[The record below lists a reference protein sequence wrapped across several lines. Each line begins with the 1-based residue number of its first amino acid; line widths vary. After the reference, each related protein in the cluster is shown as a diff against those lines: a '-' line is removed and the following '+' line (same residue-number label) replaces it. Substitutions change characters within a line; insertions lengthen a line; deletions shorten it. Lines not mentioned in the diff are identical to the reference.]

1 MLSYVIDIAEE
12 HATWDEICFEPCG
25 IARVVGWSRR
35 SASEI
40 PAPVLMVGGI
50 TQRVLNRWR
59 FHRPDI
65 VEQPLAGIAIEWLLH
80 PGPMR
85 FATLAIHGAPQ
96 ITLPVRLDITLPD
109 YAKLFDDAAVLK
121 RDDIYGSGPPY
132 AEIADQV
139 RVLFPF
145 MTGRILDFG
154 CGAGALVK
162 ELRMQ
167 GHAVTG
173 VEIER
178 QALKEGLLSEAAQ
191 YIHFYK
197 PPVLP
202 FGADAFDTVT
212 ALEVLEHVP
221 ELEASLC
228 EIARVAP
235 KLILSVPDMS
245 AIPMLHRH
253 GVVPWHLLESTHVNF
268 FNEQS
273 LRAVLGC
280 HYRHVEIARMTPQ
293 LINGTRYF
301 LSLVAI
307 CNR

>member
-1 MLSYVIDIAEE
+1 MISYVIDIAEE
-12 HATWDEICFEPCG
+12 CATWDEICFEPCG
-25 IARVVGWSRR
+25 IARLIGWSRR
-35 SASEI
+35 SVSEI
-40 PAPVLMVGGI
+40 PAPVLMAGGI
-50 TQRVLNRWR
+50 PQRVLNRWR

-65 VEQPLAGIAIEWLLH
+65 IEQPLAGIAIEWFLD

-85 FATLAIHGAPQ
+85 FATLAIVGAPQ
-96 ITLPVRLDITLPD
+96 MTLPVRLDIALPD
-109 YAKLFDDAAVLK
+109 YVMLFDAETVLK
-121 RDDIYGSGPPY
+121 RQDIYGSGPPY
-132 AEIADQV
+132 TELADQV
-139 RVLFPF
+139 RALFPF
-145 MTGRILDFG
+145 MTGKILDFG
-154 CGAGALVK
+154 CGVGALVK
-162 ELRMQ
+162 ELRMR
-167 GHAVTG
+167 GCAATG
-173 VEIER
+173 IEIER
-178 QALKEGLLSEAAQ
+178 PALKEGLLSEVAQ
-191 YIHFYK
+191 HIRFYK

-253 GVVPWHLLESTHVNF
+253 GVVPWHLLEFTHVNF
-268 FNEQS
+268 FTEQS
-273 LRAVLGC
+273 LRALLGR
-280 HYRHVEIARMTPQ
+280 HYRDVEIARMTPQ